1 MQRVGPG
8 AASAAEF
15 AQGTIIETG
24 AWQACSLISPAICM
38 LCFPLLLQ
46 RVAPGAASAAEFAQ
60 GTIIEIEERLPGEDY
75 DPWQAITVLWD
86 DEWSHL
92 NLKSKVGN
100 DLGPVDNI
108 EIVRTTLRVTCC
120 TFQL

>member
-1 MQRVGPG
+1 MH
-8 AASAAEF
+8 A
-15 AQGTIIETG
+15 
-24 AWQACSLISPAICM
+24 SLIFPVCLPLLCHPHAVPYRPVPSM
-38 LCFPLLLQ
+38 LLRSLLLQ

-92 NLKSKVGN
+92 NLKSKVGT
-100 DLGPVDNI
+100 DLGLLTQGV
-108 EIVRTTLRVTCC
+108 
-120 TFQL
+120 